1 MSCGSLVTICSKDD
15 AIGNVHS
22 FEIIINISVYETAI
36 ERVYKNTK
44 KNNNLE
50 APVIK

>member
-36 ERVYKNTK
+36 ESLQKYKK
-44 KNNNLE
+44 
-50 APVIK
+50 